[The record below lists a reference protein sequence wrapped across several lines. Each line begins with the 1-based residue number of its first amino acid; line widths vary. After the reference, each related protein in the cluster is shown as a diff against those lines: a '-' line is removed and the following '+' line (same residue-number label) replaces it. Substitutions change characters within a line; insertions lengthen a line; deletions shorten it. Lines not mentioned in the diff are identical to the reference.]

1 MTDHIHRAG
10 CGCLAALSRRSLFG
24 MGVAA
29 GALAI
34 APSLAVAQQK
44 NYTPSPTFEAMLLNC
59 IDPRFSTWTWA
70 YMGTQGWANLYSQ
83 FTIAGGPVAAVV
95 DSDPF
100 KTWHKAWWDNLAIS
114 IQLHQVKR
122 VVGLAH
128 RDCGAAALA
137 YGDRIKTDP
146 AFETAKLS
154 EALRAFRAEVKK
166 RHGLDADLGIMALNG
181 AVQTVT

>member
-1 MTDHIHRAG
+1 MTNHVHHAG
-10 CGCLAALSRRSLFG
+10 CGCVAALSRRSLFG

-29 GALAI
+29 GAVAMATPRLAF
-34 APSLAVAQQK
+34 AQKPTPSLA
-44 NYTPSPTFEAMLLNC
+44 YEAMLLNC

-70 YMGTQGWANLYSQ
+70 YMSTDGWQNLYSQ

-100 KTWHKAWWDNLAIS
+100 KTWQKAWWDNLAIS

-122 VVGLAH
+122 VVGLCH

-166 RHGLDADLGIMALNG
+166 RHGLDSDLGIMGLNG

>member
-1 MTDHIHRAG
+1 MTNHVHHAG

-29 GALAI
+29 GAMAMAPRLAF
-34 APSLAVAQQK
+34 AQK
-44 NYTPSPTFEAMLLNC
+44 PSPTFEAMLMNC
-59 IDPRFSTWTWA
+59 IDPRFTTWTWA
-70 YMGTQGWANLYSQ
+70 YMGTQGWQNLYSQ
-83 FTIAGGPVAAVV
+83 FSIAGGPIAAVV

-100 KTWHKAWWDNLAIS
+100 KTWHKAWWDNLAVS

-122 VVGLAH
+122 VVGLCH

-137 YGDRIKTDP
+137 YGDKIKTDP

-166 RHGLDADLGIMALNG
+166 RHGVDADLAIMGVNG

>member
-1 MTDHIHRAG
+1 M
-10 CGCLAALSRRSLFG
+10 AALSRRSLFG

-29 GALAI
+29 GAVAMATPRLAF
-34 APSLAVAQQK
+34 AQKPKPSLA
-44 NYTPSPTFEAMLLNC
+44 YEAMLLNC

-70 YMGTQGWANLYSQ
+70 YMSSDGWQNLYSQ

-95 DSDPF
+95 DSKPF
-100 KTWHKAWWDNLAIS
+100 SAWQQAWWDNLAIS

-122 VVGLAH
+122 VVGLCH

-137 YGDRIKTDP
+137 YGERIKTDP

-154 EALRAFRAEVKK
+154 EALRTFRAEVKK
-166 RHGLDADLGIMALNG
+166 RHGLETRSRDHGLERCRPDRDLIECG
-181 AVQTVT
+181 VCR

>member
-1 MTDHIHRAG
+1 MTNHVHRAG

-24 MGVAA
+24 MGIAA
-29 GALAI
+29 GAVAMAPRLVLA
-34 APSLAVAQQK
+34 Q
-44 NYTPSPTFEAMLLNC
+44 TPSPTFEAMLMNC

-70 YMGTQGWANLYSQ
+70 YMGSQGWANLYSQ

-100 KTWHKAWWDNLAIS
+100 KTWQKAWWDNLAVS

-122 VVGLAH
+122 VVGLCH
-128 RDCGAAALA
+128 RDCGAAVLA
-137 YGDRIKTDP
+137 YGDKIKTDP

-154 EALRAFRAEVKK
+154 EALRTFRTEVKK
-166 RHGLDADLGIMALNG
+166 RHGLDADLGIMGLNG
-181 AVQTVT
+181 AVERVT